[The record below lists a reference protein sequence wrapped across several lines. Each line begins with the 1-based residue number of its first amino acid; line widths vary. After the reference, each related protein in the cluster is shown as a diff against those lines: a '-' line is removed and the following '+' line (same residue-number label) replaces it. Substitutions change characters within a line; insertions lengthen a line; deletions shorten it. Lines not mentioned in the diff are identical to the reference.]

1 MAQRESSEARL
12 TLGTVDHDWR
22 FREISP
28 DAAEWLG
35 WSPEEYRGTP
45 LQSVVHPDDAPLL
58 LLALGRSSVERRGVA
73 TGLRVRSSDGSWT
86 PVRCEVSPL
95 CRHNPPRFAVAMW
108 SRPVARRGV
117 LRAARGAPGGPP
129 LAHRPR
135 GRGGR
140 HRRRSGDH

>member
-1 MAQRESSEARL
+1 METVVSLADGASSGLSGRPC
-12 TLGTVDHDWR
+12 GTGKADDV
-22 FREISP
+22 EG
-28 DAAEWLG
+28 L
-35 WSPEEYRGTP
+35 P

-73 TGLRVRSSDGSWT
+73 TGLRVRSRDGAWT

-95 CRHNPPRFAVAMW
+95 CEHNPPRFAVAMW

-129 LAHRPR
+129 LA
-135 GRGGR
+135 
-140 HRRRSGDH
+140 